1 MCGRASCGVCSHQS
15 IIESRPTSA
24 PWDPIRHDVII
35 LDRRQKSRPS
45 RPSRPAFV
53 PQQGGEYIHIYVS
66 ECVCHSHILLFPS
79 GTIRLSHVGD
89 GSGDFAGQEN
99 PFGDPFGGEFGDEA
113 KAPKVEWSDDDE
125 GMWRVSLLATC
136 LSCII
141 SDVPCGRRVRGVQA
155 SYPSVNPIERKCDR
169 CIAPPQPNHPT
180 LRRPSPPCVIL
191 RHSAPA
197 PSTLRHLARVTAPHH
212 LALAALPHPAPNR
225 RMRRPSRMSRSLW
238 LLPKPQ
244 AMPITCRPIHLNRR
258 CTSAF
263 LPLVTSSPRDC
274 ARLQPSPWPAF
285 CVHSYRRANSA
296 RAGPFVR
303 HSPARK
309 GGRRCCGSKPGFL
322 SRAEFASCGTCRAD
336 NPPGVWLR

>member
-1 MCGRASCGVCSHQS
+1 MMSLYLTGGRRADRADRADQLSSLSKEVSIYIYMCLSVCVIPIFCSFHRALSDSPMLVMAAEILQGRRTLSV
-15 IIESRPTSA
+15 
-24 PWDPIRHDVII
+24 
-35 LDRRQKSRPS
+35 
-45 RPSRPAFV
+45 
-53 PQQGGEYIHIYVS
+53 
-66 ECVCHSHILLFPS
+66 ILLVASLVMKPTRLRLNGVTMMKVCGECLFSPLVYPAS
-79 GTIRLSHVGD
+79 SAMYRVAGEGEEFKPAIQVSIRSK
-89 GSGDFAGQEN
+89 EN
-99 PFGDPFGGEFGDEA
+99 A
-113 KAPKVEWSDDDE
+113 IV
-125 GMWRVSLLATC
+125 V
-136 LSCII
+136 
-141 SDVPCGRRVRGVQA
+141 
-155 SYPSVNPIERKCDR
+155 
-169 CIAPPQPNHPT
+169 APPQPNHPT